1 MVMNVKA
8 LAELNF
14 LKLGYPHPQP
24 ELISTSYFQCYLDEP
39 DSELLLHFRVQVV
52 SRNVDFFF
60 PLFSFVPLDILDIGP
75 RSGRKVLN
83 GSAWQ
88 SSLKSK

>member
-14 LKLGYPHPQP
+14 PKVGNPHPLS
-24 ELISTSYFQCYLDEP
+24 ELRSTSYLQCYLDEP

-52 SRNVDFFF
+52 ARYVDFFF
-60 PLFSFVPLDILDIGP
+60 PFFLFCPFGYFGYWSSIREEGSQWQCVAILTQ
-75 RSGRKVLN
+75 K
-83 GSAWQ
+83 
-88 SSLKSK
+88 